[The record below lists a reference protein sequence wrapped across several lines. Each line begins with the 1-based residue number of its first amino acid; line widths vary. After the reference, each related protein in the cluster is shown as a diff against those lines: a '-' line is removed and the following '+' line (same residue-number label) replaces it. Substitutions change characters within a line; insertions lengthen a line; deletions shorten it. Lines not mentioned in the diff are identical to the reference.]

1 MGRVARTRPLL
12 ETVAASPGTRKDY
25 LYGTLVNT
33 TTFVPKLTYKSMA
46 DSVGPIE
53 EDGPL
58 DIISYKI
65 SDARANGSYVAGT
78 RRDDFSSACMET
90 SVLFRVRGNLSGAM
104 PGVDWATYALRART
118 ALNPNTP
125 AVDLPVFLFELR
137 DLPELYKFVVGTYAK
152 MQRRMFG
159 GRPVPPTH
167 VTNPREAAAMNL
179 VAQFGIIPMIQDL
192 VKLFDFT
199 ALVKKREEY
208 LRSLT
213 NSNRKYTRRLDDYE
227 YNASIINTIC
237 YQTRVNTVNIAAQA
251 IPARRQ
257 VWFTARASATLPT
270 AGDAPARSAA
280 LGLGG
285 ISGSSLY
292 ELIPWSWLIDYFTN
306 VGNILAA
313 YRGGIPF
320 TMSPPTIMVKDS
332 IVPSK
337 LTLAGGLTGVSF
349 AQPSLEFTRRQRR
362 IQAPSPWSTLKVPY
376 LTISQLS
383 ILGSLLIAHH
393 PGARSITS

>member
-12 ETVAASPGTRKDY
+12 ETVAALPGTRKDY
-25 LYGTLVNT
+25 LFGTLVNT
-33 TTFVPKLTYKSMA
+33 VTYVPKLTYKSMA
-46 DSVGPIE
+46 DSIGSID

-58 DIISYKI
+58 DIISYKL
-65 SDARANGSYVAGT
+65 SDARANGSYVAGS
-78 RRDDFSSACMET
+78 RHDDFASACMET
-90 SVLFRVRGNLSGAM
+90 SVLFRVRGNLTGAM
-104 PGVDWATYALRART
+104 PVVDWATYALRART

-152 MQRRMFG
+152 WERRLFG
-159 GRPVPPTH
+159 RHPVPITA
-167 VTNPREAAAMNL
+167 VTNAREAAAINL
-179 VAQFGIIPMIQDL
+179 AAQFGIFPMIQDIM
-192 VKLFDFT
+192 KLFDFT
-199 ALVKKREEY
+199 ALVRKREEY

-227 YNASIINTIC
+227 YNALLSNAIA
-237 YQTRVNTVNIAAQA
+237 YATRVNTVNISTQGLK
-251 IPARRQ
+251 ARRQ
-257 VWFTARASATLPT
+257 VWFTARASATIPT
-270 AGDAPARSAA
+270 AGGAPARDAA

-285 ISGSSLY
+285 ISASSLY

-313 YRGGIPF
+313 YRGGIDF

-332 IVPSK
+332 IVPTQ

-349 AQPSLEFTRRQRR
+349 AQPVLEFTRRQRK
-362 IQAPSPWSTLKVPY
+362 IQSPTPWSTIKVPY

-383 ILGSLLIAHH
+383 ILGSLLIARH